1 MSDDAGQASVWPRR
15 AGTTPPADAADGEA
29 ETVTGEP
36 VVEDGPE
43 HDQVEPQRRERDP
56 RERPSDPAGT
66 QPRHDPESLLP
77 ARSESVAL
85 LGSSFAAPAGS
96 TAPEPAEVMVP
107 AGHGGE
113 VSVPLP
119 ESEHAPRFQFLL
131 GALGAIAAAAAAI
144 AVAIVASPK
153 PAPPV
158 AWSSWHPVSGSDVD
172 PAQQIAD
179 HVAPKYRLDS
189 GHQIVAVQGGP
200 LSLGGQPAEV
210 ALRVSGSQP
219 SLLPGNGVI
228 YSMCGT
234 GASCSIGEGKPSA
247 QRLLLLR
254 REALELALY
263 TFRYV
268 GGVNQVVVTIPPPP
282 SAATTGTG
290 AAATGAT
297 GPTGAAAAA
306 GGASSTPTS
315 STPNRVYF
323 FRPGDVAP
331 ELDRPLGLSLSARTP
346 TVSTVTRSGDAGL
359 VVQLTQHNLYDVSL
373 VQDSQSN
380 PVLLLQPYLGG

>member
-1 MSDDAGQASVWPRR
+1 VSDPREDAVPRGPFGR
-15 AGTTPPADAADGEA
+15 SRRQPAPEGAAAVDAATERETETA
-29 ETVTGEP
+29 EREP
-36 VVEDGPE
+36 AGRP
-43 HDQVEPQRRERDP
+43 RSSDP
-56 RERPSDPAGT
+56 RERPADPAGT
-66 QPRHDPESLLP
+66 QPKVDPESLLP
-77 ARSESVAL
+77 ARWE
-85 LGSSFAAPAGS
+85 APVD
-96 TAPEPAEVMVP
+96 PVP
-107 AGHGGE
+107 ALGAASVYTDPVAERLPERRPAGGE
-113 VSVPLP
+113 VAAPIEALSAY
-119 ESEHAPRFQFLL
+119 APRFQFLL
-131 GALGAIAAAAAAI
+131 GALGALAAAAAAI
-144 AVAIVASPK
+144 AVAIAASPT
-153 PAPPV
+153 PAPPA

-179 HVAPKYRLDS
+179 HVAPNYRLDS

-297 GPTGAAAAA
+297 GPTGAAAAGSA
-306 GGASSTPTS
+306 ASPTPTS
-315 STPNRVYF
+315 ATPNRVYF

-346 TVSTVTRSGDAGL
+346 TVSTVARSGDAGL

>member
-1 MSDDAGQASVWPRR
+1 V
-15 AGTTPPADAADGEA
+15 
-29 ETVTGEP
+29 
-36 VVEDGPE
+36 
-43 HDQVEPQRRERDP
+43 
-56 RERPSDPAGT
+56 
-66 QPRHDPESLLP
+66 
-77 ARSESVAL
+77 
-85 LGSSFAAPAGS
+85 
-96 TAPEPAEVMVP
+96 
-107 AGHGGE
+107 
-113 VSVPLP
+113 
-119 ESEHAPRFQFLL
+119 
-131 GALGAIAAAAAAI
+131 AIAAA
-144 AVAIVASPK
+144 PT
-153 PAPPV
+153 PAPPP

-179 HVAPKYRLDS
+179 HVAPEYRLDS

-210 ALRVSGSQP
+210 ALRMSGSQP

-234 GASCSIGEGKPSA
+234 GTSCSIGEGKPSA

-263 TFRYV
+263 TFRYI
-268 GGVNQVVVTIPPPP
+268 GGVNQVVVTVPPPP
-282 SAATTGTG
+282 ASSTAAGSTAAGTTGAPTTG
-290 AAATGAT
+290 AGAAGA
-297 GPTGAAAAA
+297 GAAAAGAAA
-306 GGASSTPTS
+306 GSSATSPSTTS